1 MLRTVL
7 IYLSR
12 ADWARNLVKNWS
24 LAQRMASRFVSGE
37 TMKDAVEAVKA
48 LKKRGIDSTLDHLG
62 EHVTNQREAASAVQ
76 EIMTLLDFLAE
87 QEVNSG
93 ISIKLSQIGLVLDPD
108 FCLENLVQ
116 ILQQAEKMGTFVR
129 IDMEES
135 EVTDQTLEIFRQVLK
150 KFGPN
155 QVGVVLQSY
164 LYRTADDLLDLMQVG
179 AKIRLCKGAYKETQD
194 VAFPSKKDVDKNFDK
209 LTRIM
214 LDTSQAAGSS
224 ISADGGRP
232 PIPAIA
238 THDQERI
245 EFAVKYAEEI
255 DLDKRGLEFQML
267 YGIRT
272 DLQES
277 LVKQGYPVRVYV
289 PYGTE
294 WYPYYV
300 RRLAERP
307 ANLWFFLS
315 HFVRRK

>member
-24 LAQRMASRFVSGE
+24 LARRMASRFVSGE

-62 EHVTNQREAASAVQ
+62 EHVTNRREAASAVQ
-76 EIMTLLDFLAE
+76 EILTLLDFLAE

-116 ILQQAEKMGTFVR
+116 ILQQAEKLGTFVR

-135 EVTDQTLEIFRQVLK
+135 EVTDQTLEIFRQVLA
-150 KFGPN
+150 KFGAN

-179 AKIRLCKGAYKETQD
+179 A
-194 VAFPSKKDVDKNFDK
+194 
-209 LTRIM
+209 
-214 LDTSQAAGSS
+214 
-224 ISADGGRP
+224 
-232 PIPAIA
+232 

-245 EFAVKYAEEI
+245 EFAVNYAEEI

-315 HFVRRK
+315 HFIRRK